1 MRRMLPSVVII
12 GMSHGVISWT
22 MEIRNQKCKS
32 FTKTEPGEP
41 GRCLGHVETT
51 YTADMRAT
59 VSIVGCGNQ
68 KHSGECKA
76 WSTCRA
82 RDYLGG
88 WSEWARLG
96 KSRKAAAFHASM
108 QAGWPWTD
116 PQAAIHLGAAWNL
129 TDSFL
134 QCSQLFGTRRTF
146 SRQSSRIYLAGQIT
160 SNFFPSCL
168 SDIASS
174 VCSSFEAKLD
184 YRKPLQCKNGW
195 TPKAWGR
202 NVHCGK
208 LWW

>member
-82 RDYLGG
+82 RYYLGG
-88 WSEWARLG
+88 
-96 KSRKAAAFHASM
+96 
-108 QAGWPWTD
+108 
-116 PQAAIHLGAAWNL
+116 
-129 TDSFL
+129 
-134 QCSQLFGTRRTF
+134 
-146 SRQSSRIYLAGQIT
+146 
-160 SNFFPSCL
+160 
-168 SDIASS
+168 
-174 VCSSFEAKLD
+174 
-184 YRKPLQCKNGW
+184 
-195 TPKAWGR
+195 
-202 NVHCGK
+202 
-208 LWW
+208 